1 MLDVLQVSALNA
13 DIETDSE
20 EKKHAG
26 LEVDN
31 NFSETSNGSK
41 PGGSKTHS
49 RLSLLAMKRAR
60 KEEDLQD
67 TPGIFC
73 SQVSRNAPTVKGDVV
88 QTHLTWRDFRHR
100 VLEGDISKHRRSCP
114 FHGYTYTLFVPYH
127 THMPLNLF

>member
-60 KEEDLQD
+60 KEEDCR

-73 SQVSRNAPTVKGDVV
+73 SQVSQICVV
-88 QTHLTWRDFRHR
+88 
-100 VLEGDISKHRRSCP
+100 E
-114 FHGYTYTLFVPYH
+114 
-127 THMPLNLF
+127 